1 MQTLASYRP
10 TLQLRGGWQ
19 PVKAQGHR
27 GQYRHARIG
36 GGGTHGMLM
45 PISNG
50 SVETARMSR
59 RDNDG
64 LHGDLGLKFTL
75 ESVGEFTHS
84 VALRELS

>member
-1 MQTLASYRP
+1 MGIAIPKRPCRCDYGVTQLASS
-10 TLQLRGGWQ
+10 
-19 PVKAQGHR
+19 VSN
-27 GQYRHARIG
+27 
-36 GGGTHGMLM
+36 GMLM

-59 RDNDG
+59 RDTDG